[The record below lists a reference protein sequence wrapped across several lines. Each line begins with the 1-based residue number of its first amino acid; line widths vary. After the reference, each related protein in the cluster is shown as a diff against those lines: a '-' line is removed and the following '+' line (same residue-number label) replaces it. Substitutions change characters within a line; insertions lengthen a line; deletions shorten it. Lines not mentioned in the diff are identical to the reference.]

1 MFKLDGA
8 KSQAISGIN
17 QQQNNSELACL
28 SLHCLLSCIPG
39 TGRDRK
45 GRRMRQLLLSS
56 FSVRPRPSVPNMRD
70 IFSIILLFPI
80 SRRVV
85 AAALLVNVFVVV
97 GDECLGHLLDCDCDE
112 AELTTD

>member
-1 MFKLDGA
+1 
-8 KSQAISGIN
+8 
-17 QQQNNSELACL
+17 
-28 SLHCLLSCIPG
+28 
-39 TGRDRK
+39 
-45 GRRMRQLLLSS
+45 MRQLLLSS

-70 IFSIILLFPI
+70 IFSIILLFLI
-80 SRRVV
+80 SRRRGRRA